1 MMKLN
6 NKGFAI
12 SVILYSMIILIIGVL
27 YLLLGILNTRHNL
40 LKKTNDEVVDY
51 INNQGI
57 NTITGDRAEK
67 IGTNRII
74 NTGELL
80 YVSNNNNYYFYG
92 NDPHN
97 YIEFNNE
104 TWRIIGVFSIN
115 NIKHLKLIRRDYLK
129 IDTTNDIKIADGNI
143 FTYLNEDYYKTIT
156 DKNMI
161 DPMYW
166 RNSSY
171 SPNMTPLNAYNEEI
185 KVISAK
191 KNNIGLISGSDFGY
205 AAGSTYLTNKLSSFS
220 SSINQN
226 WLALTNNY
234 FTMNYYDN
242 KLNIISDGNLI
253 NTSNKTAYI
262 YPVVYL
268 KKDVFIVGGT
278 GLIDDPYILSF
289 N

>member
-1 MMKLN
+1 MKLN

-191 KNNIGLISGSDFGY
+191 KNHIGLISGSDFGY

-278 GLIDDPYILSF
+278 GLINDPYILSF